1 MFQRL
6 AALAMG
12 RSGCSSMFL
21 SHACVP
27 AARVWLYQAC
37 YSRFKATRMALV
49 GAAGGAEMSEVE
61 RLRAELRQAQEAAS
75 SAAGKLAGGGA
86 PR

>member
-1 MFQRL
+1 
-6 AALAMG
+6 
-12 RSGCSSMFL
+12 
-21 SHACVP
+21 
-27 AARVWLYQAC
+27 
-37 YSRFKATRMALV
+37 MALV

-75 SAAGKLAGGGA
+75 TAAGNLAGGGA